1 MKKGRGWPSL
11 KNYEIKCSDMQHAI
25 SGQSYKATTIVIY
38 ESRVV
43 NVSNLLVITTIE
55 S

>member
-1 MKKGRGWPSL
+1 MKKDA
-11 KNYEIKCSDMQHAI
+11 C
-25 SGQSYKATTIVIY
+25 GQSYKATTIVIY

-43 NVSNLLVITTIE
+43 RKRNLLVITTVE